1 MNSPVPVESFLIIVE
16 KFHES
21 FSKWDPRLVA
31 ESSLCSAN
39 VCAAMADISG
49 AGLIEDGFQVFS
61 ASDIYEEVR

>member
-1 MNSPVPVESFLIIVE
+1 MSFLGEVRKPFKIVDQ
-16 KFHES
+16 FHKS
-21 FSKWDPRLVA
+21 LSKWNLRLVA

-61 ASDIYEEVR
+61 VCYVDEEVR